1 MPSLKDRQWLRSNPT
16 KHSQCTDPV
25 KKDRLGTYYA
35 TALREGPKMSDT
47 SELEV
52 EKYVPDPIA
61 GQSLGL

>member
-16 KHSQCTDPV
+16 KLCQCTDSV

-35 TALREGPKMSDT
+35 TALQKGSKMSDT
-47 SELEV
+47 SGLEV

-61 GQSLGL
+61 GQ